1 MSVNITTAFV
11 DQYRANLD
19 TLVRQRGSRLRG
31 GVMVERINGKQA
43 FFDQIG
49 ETTVVEQSGRHQD
62 IEFSNTEHKRRR
74 VATILAYSADLV
86 DGADK
91 IRMLSDPSSEYAAA
105 QADAIGKKID
115 DVILAAALGT
125 AYTGVD
131 GTTSTIYDT
140 ANTVAVTVREPGVA
154 SGNYGLNVAK
164 LRNAKRILDA
174 NEVDPEDRFLAY
186 NARQMESLLAT
197 TKATSADYANVKA
210 LVQGDID
217 SFLGFKFLHSERLA
231 VDGSSYDKVPFW
243 AKKGVKLALG
253 QDLRV
258 NMTYRYD
265 KVSHPLQ
272 IYSDIDLG
280 ATRMQ
285 EKLVGYIECHAS
297 AGPGA

>member
-11 DQYRANLD
+11 DQYRSTLEQ
-19 TLVRQRGSRLRG
+19 LVRQKGSKLRGSVL
-31 GVMVERINGKQA
+31 VEMINGKQA

-49 ETTVVEQSGRHQD
+49 ETTVNEQSGRHQD
-62 IEFSNTEHKRRR
+62 IEYSDTEHKRRR
-74 VATILAYSADLV
+74 VTTILAYSSDLV

-91 IRMLSDPSSEYAAA
+91 IRMLTDPSNEYAEA

-115 DVILAAALGT
+115 TTILTAMLGT

-131 GTTSTIYDT
+131 GTTSTAYDT

-174 NEVDPEDRFLAY
+174 NEVDPSDRYLAY

-197 TKATSADYANVKA
+197 TKATSADYATVKA

-217 SFLGFKFLHSERLA
+217 TFMGFKFEHSER
-231 VDGSSYDKVPFW
+231 VQQDDSGYDKLPFW
-243 AKKGVKLALG
+243 QKKGVKLALG

-258 NMTYRYD
+258 SMDYIRT

-272 IYSDIDLG
+272 VYSDIDLG

-285 EKLVGYIECHAS
+285 EKLVGYIECHTS
-297 AGPGA
+297 NGPGA